1 MIKPSITIFGVG
13 RVGGALKKSLSN
25 AGYSIA
31 STFVRN
37 TIPESKNALGD
48 IIFLTVHDRDIKN
61 LADELASSFPSFE
74 DKYVIHCSGTLDS
87 SVLKSLAEKGAKT
100 ASFHP
105 LKAITLD
112 DDSLAGVWFDMEGDA
127 SALKIL
133 TEIAEDLEAECFEI
147 NPEAKPL
154 LHAAAVVAA
163 NYLVTLMKLATDIA
177 NAGDIDREIAL
188 KALLPLTE
196 SSLKNIKEK
205 GFKGSLT
212 GPIARGDVET
222 IQRHLQN
229 LTTNPELLK
238 FYKVLGI
245 ETLHLV
251 TKLDNNRIKEL
262 NNLLKN

>member
-1 MIKPSITIFGVG
+1 
-13 RVGGALKKSLSN
+13 
-25 AGYSIA
+25 
-31 STFVRN
+31 
-37 TIPESKNALGD
+37 
-48 IIFLTVHDRDIKN
+48 
-61 LADELASSFPSFE
+61 
-74 DKYVIHCSGTLDS
+74 
-87 SVLKSLAEKGAKT
+87 
-100 ASFHP
+100 
-105 LKAITLD
+105 
-112 DDSLAGVWFDMEGDA
+112 
-127 SALKIL
+127 
-133 TEIAEDLEAECFEI
+133 
-147 NPEAKPL
+147 
-154 LHAAAVVAA
+154 
-163 NYLVTLMKLATDIA
+163 MKLATDIA